1 MRFETSVF
9 VNCPFDEEY
18 RPLLRPI
25 LFAIIDL
32 GMTPRIALE
41 SLNSGAPRIG
51 KIVELVKAS
60 RYAIHDL
67 SRMQASVAD
76 EYYRMNM
83 PFELGL
89 DVGCALFGGGPWST
103 KRCLIL
109 EKERYRFQAAISDM
123 SNSDIASHGND
134 PFRALSEVRNW
145 LNTEA
150 RLRALAPSA
159 IWSRFEDFTAANYD
173 RLEARGFTPSEI
185 ERLQISELTAEM
197 ADWVSQHPPPTRDQP
212 SS

>member
-9 VNCPFDEEY
+9 VNCPFDDAY

-25 LFAIIDL
+25 LFLIIDI

-51 KIVELVKAS
+51 KIVELIKAS

-67 SRMQASVAD
+67 SRIQAVAAD

-89 DVGCALFGGGPWST
+89 DLGCALFGGRRWST
-103 KRCLIL
+103 KKYLIL
-109 EKERYRFQAAISDM
+109 ERERYRFQAAISDM
-123 SNSDIASHGND
+123 SNSDIASHGDD
-134 PFRALSEVRNW
+134 PFRALGEVRNW
-145 LNTEA
+145 LTTEE
-150 RLRALAPSA
+150 RLKALPASA
-159 IWSRFEDFTAANYD
+159 IWSRFEDFTATNCD
-173 RLEARGFTPSEI
+173 QLEARGFTPAEI
-185 ERLQISELTAEM
+185 AALPIPELIAEM
-197 ADWVSQHPPPTRDQP
+197 TEWVSRHPPPNAGRP
-212 SS
+212 SP